1 MPARQ
6 QGHSETPS
14 RSHSGPQGATPGAD
28 PDAATSVAS
37 AGRLSA
43 RDLALI
49 AAFGAFIVVLGLPG
63 ALFTGSAVPI
73 TLQTLGV
80 MLAGALLGR
89 RRGLLAVL
97 VVLALCAVGLPVIAG
112 GRGGIAVFAG
122 PTVGYLLGWLPG
134 VWLIGLLVERA
145 RRLSTWGLFGAILL
159 GGVVVIHVCGIAGMM
174 ARAGLGL
181 QAAVLADTV
190 FLPGDLLKVLLA
202 TFAAAT
208 VHRAL
213 PDLPARRAAR
223 PAAGHDLEDAHEA
236 AKGPGR
242 ADGSDAR

>member
-6 QGHSETPS
+6 KGHSGTPAGAD
-14 RSHSGPQGATPGAD
+14 SGRQGSTPGGTR
-28 PDAATSVAS
+28 DASTGAS
-37 AGRLSA
+37 PARLSA

-63 ALFTGSAVPI
+63 ALFTGSGVPI

-97 VVLALCAVGLPVIAG
+97 VVLALCAVGLPVLAN
-112 GRGGIAVFAG
+112 GRGSLAVFAS
-122 PTVGYLLGWLPG
+122 PTAGYLLGWLPG

-145 RRLSTWGLFGAILL
+145 RRLTSWGLFGAIFL
-159 GGVVVIHVCGIAGMM
+159 GGVVVVHVFGIAGMM

-181 QAAVLADTV
+181 QAAVLADAV

-213 PDLPARRAAR
+213 PDLLARRGSRRAA
-223 PAAGHDLEDAHEA
+223 GDDAH
-236 AKGPGR
+236 
-242 ADGSDAR
+242 DAPDAP